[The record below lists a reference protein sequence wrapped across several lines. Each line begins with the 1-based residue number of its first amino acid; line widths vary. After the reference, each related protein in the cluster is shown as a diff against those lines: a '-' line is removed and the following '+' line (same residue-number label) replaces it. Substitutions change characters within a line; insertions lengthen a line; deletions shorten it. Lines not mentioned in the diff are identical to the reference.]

1 MVVRVSTWKNGRPNL
16 KSGAGFGIRIP
27 KKYVKDIKKWE
38 CIKFENYKEELSSNR
53 KLMTEL
59 CPEIRS
65 QVIGR
70 YLKLIGKTK
79 WDSGKPHKLEL
90 RKIKGTNNKWI
101 LKKSLNK

>member
-1 MVVRVSTWKNGRPNL
+1 
-16 KSGAGFGIRIP
+16 
-27 KKYVKDIKKWE
+27 
-38 CIKFENYKEELSSNR
+38 
-53 KLMTEL
+53 MTEL

-70 YLKLIGKTK
+70 YLKFIGKTN